1 MKKFRKMISALALS
15 ASLLLTGCSG
25 TLNPPM
31 PGAGGQ
37 QETQAAQGTQAA
49 QAAQG
54 TTRANE
60 TANVSQSNV
69 KTPAMDLNG
78 YTATVSNALYCA
90 TDNGDLVVM
99 SGEYESASILLM
111 FASTARL
118 QANTSFSRS
127 DFGSTMELMAVLVE
141 PPSGV
146 VIADS
151 SASGITTAS
160 FSVTDISGS
169 SMNVSMSATVI
180 GYDLIFNINAS
191 GTVTLS
197 DSDTCTRIF
206 NDFNDL
212 AATVESSSSSGSG
225 GGQPFTCPGC
235 KGNGKCQHCDGD
247 GTCSACLG
255 LLDHCISCGGSD
267 VCQYCRGTGIC
278 QHCGGEGVMY

>member
-1 MKKFRKMISALALS
+1 MKKFRKMITALALS
-15 ASLLLTGCSG
+15 ASLLLAGCSG

-31 PGAGGQ
+31 PGTGGGQ
-37 QETQAAQGTQAA
+37 QATQAAQGA
-49 QAAQG
+49 
-54 TTRANE
+54 TRANG
-60 TANVSQSNV
+60 TANASQSNST
-69 KTPAMDLNG
+69 TPTMDLNG
-78 YTATVSNALYCA
+78 YSVTVSNALYCA

-99 SGEYESASILLM
+99 SGEYDGASILLM
-111 FASTARL
+111 FASTTRL

-151 SASGITTAS
+151 TASGITTAS
-160 FSVTDISGS
+160 FSVKDISDSG
-169 SMNVSMSATVI
+169 MNITMSATLNAF
-180 GYDLIFNINAS
+180 DSAFNINAS

-197 DSDTCTRIF
+197 DPDTCTRIVSEF
-206 NDFNDL
+206 DEL
-212 AATVESSSSSGSG
+212 AASAQSSSPSG
-225 GGQPFTCPGC
+225 GGQPFTCTGC
-235 KGNGKCQHCDGD
+235 KGSGKCRHCDGD

-278 QHCGGEGVMY
+278 SYCGGEGVMY